1 MVIQGFGV
9 AFGTEK
15 QHVEYISSEYENI
28 CLLSPRRSRHMW
40 REMFLSDGEFLNVNK
55 LIFMN
60 ENLYFDIIMMIEQTL
75 VDQTAQ
81 AVARVLK
88 IELSDHWPTMT
99 AISSQSIKPPTALC
113 NLYCWQNDTYSQQTL
128 QITDIAEWY
137 FSSLGTYQL
146 QPTPI

>member
-1 MVIQGFGV
+1 
-9 AFGTEK
+9 
-15 QHVEYISSEYENI
+15 
-28 CLLSPRRSRHMW
+28 
-40 REMFLSDGEFLNVNK
+40 MFLSDGEFLNVNK